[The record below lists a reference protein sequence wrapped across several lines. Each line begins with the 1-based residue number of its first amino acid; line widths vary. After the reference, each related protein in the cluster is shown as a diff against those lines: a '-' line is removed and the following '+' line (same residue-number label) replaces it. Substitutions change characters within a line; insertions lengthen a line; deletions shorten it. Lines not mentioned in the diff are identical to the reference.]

1 MSDPYAIIRVSFGKQ
16 EIKMTVAGPAETT
29 ANGTKAEDLVK
40 DAVIKPATKSRKEL
54 TKEESDFYKLIRL
67 RATSNGVGQ
76 PYIASAIFRL
86 TPISAP
92 GLGTMGVDKFW
103 RCYID
108 FEFMMEKGV
117 EYAAGVLA
125 HEPWHLLRDH
135 NKRAENVGADKTP
148 FLWNIAGD
156 LEINDDIMDLVPK
169 DSLFPGKGEFA
180 DFKPEQIAEVYYAQV
195 KKIVEENQ
203 KTCQECGKPKKD
215 QNGQQGDNQQGQ
227 NGQGQQ
233 NEAGD
238 QNGQGDGSEGQ
249 SGDNSDQQGN
259 GSGQGDQNGQQG
271 QGGQAGDSHGHGTS
285 GDTCECSG
293 HGQGQGKGGMP
304 NPNCGSGSGNLLD
317 GYELAEGDAEAV
329 DADEHESIKKQIAE
343 EVRRYARSNPG
354 TVGGSAQLWA
364 ENVLA
369 HKPVSWRQ
377 VLRGQ
382 LKSAIAYKRGH
393 TDYVRKR
400 PARRQPIKDVVMP
413 ALRSP
418 IPRIGLAIDTS
429 GSNLHN
435 LGVVI
440 DEIGAMAKQVGVR
453 GNDLV
458 AFAVDTRKSGK
469 LQKVNDPKQINLSGG
484 GGTDMRVAYTE
495 LAGISPKVDIGIIL
509 TDGETPWPT
518 EAPSNNVKY
527 ITVIMVDGSRNWSQ
541 NVIDEA
547 EQAIGRWSKIV
558 VVDVEN
564 G

>member
-1 MSDPYAIIRVSFGKQ
+1 MSVGYAIIRVSFGKQ
-16 EIKMTVAGPAETT
+16 EIKMTQNETT
-29 ANGTKAEDLVK
+29 TTGAKAEDLVK

-54 TKEESDFYKLIRL
+54 TKEESDFFKLIRL

-135 NKRAENVGADKTP
+135 NKRAETVGADKTP

-203 KTCQECGKPKKD
+203 KTCQQCGKPKAD
-215 QNGQQGDNQQGQ
+215 QNGQQQQNGDQQ
-227 NGQGQQ
+227 GQGQQ
-233 NEAGD
+233 GGQSGD
-238 QNGQGDGSEGQ
+238 QQGEGSGDGSEGQ
-249 SGDNSDQQGN
+249 SGN
-259 GSGQGDQNGQQG
+259 QQG
-271 QGGQAGDSHGHGTS
+271 QGGGSGQGEQQGQGGPS
-285 GDTCECSG
+285 GDGHEHGDNGEETCSG
-293 HGQGQGKGGMP
+293 HGNGTGLP
-304 NPNCGSGSGNLLD
+304 NPNCGSGSGNALD
-317 GYELAEGDAEAV
+317 GYELAEVDAEAV
-329 DADEHESIKKQIAE
+329 DGDEHESIKKQIAE
-343 EVRRYARSNPG
+343 EIRRYARSNPG
-354 TVGGSAQLWA
+354 KVGGSAQVWA

-400 PARRQPIKDVVMP
+400 PARRQPIKDVVFP

-418 IPRIGLAIDTS
+418 VPRIGLAIDTS
-429 GSNLHN
+429 GSNLHK
-435 LGVVI
+435 LGVII
-440 DEIGAMAKQVGVR
+440 DEISAMTKQVGVR

-469 LQKVNDPKQINLSGG
+469 LQKVTDPKKIDLSGG

-495 LAGISPKVDIGIIL
+495 LATISPKIDIGIIL

-527 ITVIMVDGSRNWSQ
+527 ITVIIVDGSRNWTQ
-541 NVIDEA
+541 NIIDEA
-547 EQAIGRWSKIV
+547 EKAVGRWSKIV
-558 VVDVEN
+558 VVDVDEA
-564 G
+564 

>member
-1 MSDPYAIIRVSFGKQ
+1 MSVGYAIIRVSFGKQ
-16 EIKMTVAGPAETT
+16 EIKMTQNETT
-29 ANGTKAEDLVK
+29 TTGAKAEDLVK

-54 TKEESDFYKLIRL
+54 TKEESDFFKLIRL

-108 FEFMMEKGV
+108 FDFMMEKGV

-203 KTCQECGKPKKD
+203 KTCQQCGKPKAD
-215 QNGQQGDNQQGQ
+215 QNGQQGQNGDQQGQ
-227 NGQGQQ
+227 
-233 NEAGD
+233 
-238 QNGQGDGSEGQ
+238 GQ
-249 SGDNSDQQGN
+249 SGNQEGSGEGSDGQNGEAGDQQGN
-259 GSGQGDQNGQQG
+259 GSGQGKSDDQQG
-271 QGGQAGDSHGHGTS
+271 QGQGGSGNSHSHGNEGET
-285 GDTCECSG
+285 CSG
-293 HGQGQGKGGMP
+293 HGNGTGLP
-304 NPNCGSGSGNLLD
+304 NPNCGSGSGNTLE

-329 DADEHESIKKQIAE
+329 DGDEHESIKKQIAE
-343 EVRRYARSNPG
+343 EIRRYARSNPG
-354 TVGGSAQLWA
+354 KVGGSAQVWA

-418 IPRIGLAIDTS
+418 VPRIGLAIDTS
-429 GSNLHN
+429 GSNLHK
-435 LGVVI
+435 LGVII
-440 DEIGAMAKQVGVR
+440 DEISAMTKQVGVR

-469 LQKVNDPKQINLSGG
+469 LQKVTDPKKIDLTGG

-495 LAGISPKVDIGIIL
+495 LAAISPKVDIGIIL
-509 TDGETPWPT
+509 TDGETPWP
-518 EAPSNNVKY
+518 EQAPSNNVKY
-527 ITVIMVDGSRNWSQ
+527 ITVIVVDSSRGWTQ
-541 NVIDEA
+541 NIIDEA
-547 EQAIGRWSKIV
+547 EKNVGRWSKIV
-558 VVDVEN
+558 VVDVDET
-564 G
+564 

>member
-1 MSDPYAIIRVSFGKQ
+1 
-16 EIKMTVAGPAETT
+16 MTQNETT
-29 ANGTKAEDLVK
+29 TTGAKAEDLVK
-40 DAVIKPATKSRKEL
+40 DAVIRPATKSRKEL

-156 LEINDDIMDLVPK
+156 LEINDDIMELVPK
-169 DSLFPGKGEFA
+169 DSLFPGKGKFA

-203 KTCQECGKPKKD
+203 KTCQQCGKPKAD
-215 QNGQQGDNQQGQ
+215 PNGQQQQNGDQQ
-227 NGQGQQ
+227 GQGQQ
-233 NEAGD
+233 
-238 QNGQGDGSEGQ
+238 
-249 SGDNSDQQGN
+249 
-259 GSGQGDQNGQQG
+259 GSGQGDQQGQGQQG
-271 QGGQAGDSHGHGTS
+271 GGSGDGHGHSDNGQET
-285 GDTCECSG
+285 CSG
-293 HGQGQGKGGMP
+293 HGNGQGGLP
-304 NPNCGSGSGNLLD
+304 NPNCGSGSGNTLE
-317 GYELAEGDAEAV
+317 GYELSEGEAEAV
-329 DADEHESIKKQIAE
+329 DSDEHESIKKQIAE
-343 EVRRYARSNPG
+343 EIRRYSRSNPG
-354 TVGGSAQLWA
+354 KVGGSAQIWA
-364 ENVLA
+364 DAVLA

-418 IPRIGLAIDTS
+418 VPRIGLAIDTS
-429 GSNLHN
+429 GSNLHK
-435 LGVVI
+435 LGVII
-440 DEIGAMAKQVGVR
+440 DEISAMTKQVGVR

-469 LQKVNDPKQINLSGG
+469 LQKVTDPKKIDLTGG

-495 LAGISPKVDIGIIL
+495 LATISPKVDIGIIL

-518 EAPSNNVKY
+518 EPPSRNVKY
-527 ITVIMVDGSRNWSQ
+527 ITVIVVDSGRNWTQ
-541 NVIDEA
+541 NIIDEA
-547 EQAIGRWSKIV
+547 EKAVGGWSKIV
-558 VVDVEN
+558 VVDVEEA
-564 G
+564 

>member
-1 MSDPYAIIRVSFGKQ
+1 MSVGCAIIRISFGKQ
-16 EIKMTVAGPAETT
+16 EIKMTIETT
-29 ANGTKAEDLVK
+29 ATGTKAEDLVK

-54 TKEESDFYKLIRL
+54 TREESDFYKLIRL

-203 KTCQECGKPKKD
+203 KTCQQCGKPKAD
-215 QNGQQGDNQQGQ
+215 QNGQQGDQQGQ
-227 NGQGQQ
+227 GQKGESGDQQGQG
-233 NEAGD
+233 EGSDGD
-238 QNGQGDGSEGQ
+238 
-249 SGDNSDQQGN
+249 SGDNGDQQGS
-259 GSGQGDQNGQQG
+259 GSGQGDQQGQQG
-271 QGGQAGDSHGHGTS
+271 GQDGSGHGHGDS
-285 GDTCECSG
+285 GEETCSG
-293 HGQGQGKGGMP
+293 HGKGQGGLP
-304 NPNCGSGSGNLLD
+304 TPNCGSGSGNNLE
-317 GYELAEGDAEAV
+317 GYELAEGDAESV
-329 DADEHESIKKQIAE
+329 DGDEHESIKKQIAE
-343 EVRRYARSNPG
+343 EIRRYSRSNPG
-354 TVGGSAQLWA
+354 KVGGSAQVWA
-364 ENVLA
+364 DAVLA

-418 IPRIGLAIDTS
+418 VPRIGLAIDTS
-429 GSNLHN
+429 GSNLHK
-435 LGVVI
+435 LGVII
-440 DEIGAMAKQVGVR
+440 DEISAMTKQVGVR

-469 LQKVNDPKQINLSGG
+469 LQKVTDPKKIDLTGG

-518 EAPSNNVKY
+518 EAPSRNVKY
-527 ITVIMVDGSRNWSQ
+527 ITVIVVDSNRNWTQ
-541 NVIDEA
+541 NIIDEA
-547 EQAIGRWSKIV
+547 EKAVGSWSKIV
-558 VVDVEN
+558 VVDVEEA
-564 G
+564 